1 DEGALLFNN
10 DDEIKSLCEVG
21 EFLPADRPDAGNL
34 EQPQAKVIAFNLVN
48 AEFVEGL
55 THVEIGFP
63 GGDDADLGRPSTRR
77 DDLVE
82 LVGAHEGQHG
92 VALEVVQ
99 ARFLAE
105 ESICQPDVQAARR
118 HREIGWRDDLYAP

>member
-1 DEGALLFNN
+1 MRERFSSTTMMRSSPCA
-10 DDEIKSLCEVG
+10 KSASSC
-21 EFLPADRPDAGNL
+21 RPIG
-34 EQPQAKVIAFNLVN
+34 QPQAKVIAFNLVN

-63 GGDDADLGRPSTRR
+63 GGDDADLRRPSTRR